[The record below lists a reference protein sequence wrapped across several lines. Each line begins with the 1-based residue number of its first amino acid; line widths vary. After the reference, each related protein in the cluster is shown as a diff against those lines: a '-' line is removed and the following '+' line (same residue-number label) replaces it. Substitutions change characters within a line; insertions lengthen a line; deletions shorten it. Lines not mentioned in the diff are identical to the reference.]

1 MGRGHGNLFPGE
13 GRFRRRLSARVRFA
27 GVIGERKV
35 LAIVPARGGSQ
46 RLMAKNARPLAGRP
60 MVAWT
65 LDAARGS
72 SLIDH
77 LVVST
82 DDPAVAATAAEMGWP
97 PPFMRPDHLSG
108 AGASVIDAIEHALD
122 QIGGR
127 WDYVVLLQPTSPLR
141 TPADIDR
148 AIRLCDETGAPAV
161 IGVSPLPKPAAY
173 YGRVDADGR
182 YAPGGVEL
190 ERTVVVNGAVY
201 VGRPDVLMRDRT
213 FQSEGALA
221 YQMPFERSWDVD
233 TPAEF
238 AVCEALFPF
247 QDTDSG

>member
-1 MGRGHGNLFPGE
+1 
-13 GRFRRRLSARVRFA
+13 
-27 GVIGERKV
+27 VIGDRRV

-46 RLMAKNARPLAGRP
+46 RLIAKNARPLAGRP

-65 LDAARGS
+65 LEAARGS
-72 SLIDH
+72 ALIDH

-108 AGASVIDAIEHALD
+108 ATASVYDAIEHALE
-122 QIGGR
+122 QVGGR

-141 TPADIDR
+141 TAADIDG
-148 AIRLCDETGAPAV
+148 AIRLCNETGAPAV
-161 IGVSPLPKPAAY
+161 IGVSPLPKPAAF
-173 YGRVDADGR
+173 YGRVDAGGR
-182 YAPGGVEL
+182 YSPGGVD

-201 VGRPDVLMRDRT
+201 VGRPDLLLRDRT

-221 YQMPFERSWDVD
+221 WSMPFERSWDVD

-238 AVCEALFPF
+238 AICEALFPF
-247 QDTDSG
+247 QGAESA

>member
-1 MGRGHGNLFPGE
+1 M
-13 GRFRRRLSARVRFA
+13 
-27 GVIGERKV
+27 IGDRKV

-46 RLMAKNARPLAGRP
+46 RLIAKNARPLAGRP

-65 LDAARGS
+65 LEAARGS
-72 SLIDH
+72 AFIDH

-97 PPFMRPDHLSG
+97 PPFVRPDHLSG
-108 AGASVIDAIEHALD
+108 ATASVIDAIEHALD
-122 QIGGR
+122 EIGGT

-141 TPADIDR
+141 TSADIDA
-148 AIRLCDETGAPAV
+148 AIRMCDEAGAPAV
-161 IGVSPLPKPAAY
+161 FGVSPLPKPANF
-173 YGRVDADGR
+173 YGRIEPDGR
-182 YAPGGVEL
+182 YLPGGIEL
-190 ERTVVVNGAVY
+190 DRTVVINGAVY
-201 VGRPDVLMRDRT
+201 VGRPEILLRDRT

-221 YQMPFERSWDVD
+221 YVMPFERSWDVD

-247 QDTDSG
+247 QTTEKP

>member
-1 MGRGHGNLFPGE
+1 MIGGR
-13 GRFRRRLSARVRFA
+13 R
-27 GVIGERKV
+27 V

-46 RLMAKNARPLAGRP
+46 RLIAKNAKSLAGRP

-65 LDAARGS
+65 LEAARGS
-72 SLIDH
+72 ALIDH

-108 AGASVIDAIEHALD
+108 ATASVIDAIEHALD
-122 QIGGR
+122 EVGGD

-141 TPADIDR
+141 TAADIDA
-148 AIRLCDETGAPAV
+148 AIRLCDESGATAV
-161 IGVSPLPKPAAY
+161 IGVSPLPKPASF
-173 YGRVDADGR
+173 YGRLDDEGR
-182 YAPGGVEL
+182 YTPGGVDL
-190 ERTVVVNGAVY
+190 ERTVVINGAVY
-201 VGRPDVLMRDRT
+201 VGRPEILLRDRT
-213 FQSEGALA
+213 FQSEGARA
-221 YQMPFERSWDVD
+221 YLMPFERSWDVD

-247 QDTDSG
+247 RSTEIG

>member
-1 MGRGHGNLFPGE
+1 M
-13 GRFRRRLSARVRFA
+13 RFA
-27 GVIGERKV
+27 AVIGDRRV
-35 LAIVPARGGSQ
+35 LAIVPARGGSR
-46 RLMAKNARPLAGRP
+46 RLTGKNVRPLAGRP
-60 MVAWT
+60 LVAWT
-65 LDAARGS
+65 LEAASRS
-72 SLIDH
+72 ALIDH

-82 DDPAVAATAAEMGWP
+82 DDPAIAATATEMGWP
-97 PPFMRPDHLSG
+97 PPFIRPDHLSG
-108 AGASVIDAIEHALD
+108 AAASVIDAIEHALE

-141 TPADIDR
+141 TPEDIDR

-161 IGVSPLPKPAAY
+161 IGVSPLPKPAAF
-173 YGRVDADGR
+173 YGHVGADGR
-182 YAPGGVEL
+182 YRPGGVDF

-213 FQSEGALA
+213 FQSEGVLA
-221 YQMPFERSWDVD
+221 YRMPFERSWDVD

-247 QDTDSG
+247 QGAESG

>member
-1 MGRGHGNLFPGE
+1 M
-13 GRFRRRLSARVRFA
+13 
-27 GVIGERKV
+27 IGDRKV

-46 RLMAKNARPLAGRP
+46 RLIAKNVRPLAGRP

-65 LDAARGS
+65 LEAARGS
-72 SLIDH
+72 ALIDH

-82 DDPAVAATAAEMGWP
+82 DDPAVAAIAAELGWP

-108 AGASVIDAIEHALD
+108 ATSPVIDAIEHALE
-122 QIGGR
+122 QVGGR

-141 TPADIDR
+141 TAADIDG
-148 AIRLCDETGAPAV
+148 AVRLCDETGAPAV
-161 IGVSPLPKPAAY
+161 IGVSPLPKPPAF
-173 YGRVDADGR
+173 YGQVDAEGR
-182 YAPGGVEL
+182 YTPGGVDF
-190 ERTVVVNGAVY
+190 ERAALINGAVY

-221 YQMPFERSWDVD
+221 YPMPFERSWDVD
-233 TPAEF
+233 TLAEF

-247 QDTDSG
+247 QGEST

>member
-1 MGRGHGNLFPGE
+1 MGRGHVNLLPGE
-13 GRFRRRLSARVRFA
+13 RRCQWRLAARVRTA
-27 GVIGERKV
+27 GVIGDRKI

-46 RLMAKNARPLAGRP
+46 RLIAKNARPLAGRP

-65 LDAARGS
+65 LEAASRS
-72 SLIDH
+72 ALIDH

-82 DDPAVAATAAEMGWP
+82 DDPAVAATATEMGWP

-108 AGASVIDAIEHALD
+108 ADAPVIDAIAHALD
-122 QIGGR
+122 QVGGR

-161 IGVSPLPKPAAY
+161 IGVSPLPKPVAF
-173 YGRVDADGR
+173 YGRVDGDGR
-182 YAPGGVEL
+182 YTPGGVDL
-190 ERTVVVNGAVY
+190 ERTVVINGAVY

-221 YQMPFERSWDVD
+221 YPMPFERSWDVD

-247 QDTDSG
+247 QGTESG

>member
-1 MGRGHGNLFPGE
+1 MGRGHVNLFPGE
-13 GRFRRRLSARVRFA
+13 RRFERRRAALVRFP
-27 GVIGERKV
+27 GVIGDRRV

-46 RLMAKNARPLAGRP
+46 RLIAKNARPLAGRP

-65 LDAARGS
+65 LEAASRS
-72 SLIDH
+72 DLIDH

-97 PPFMRPDHLSG
+97 PPFVRPDHLSG
-108 AGASVIDAIEHALD
+108 AAASVIDAIEHALE
-122 QIGGR
+122 QVGGR

-161 IGVSPLPKPAAY
+161 IGVSPLPKPVAF
-173 YGRVDADGR
+173 YGRVDAEGR
-182 YAPGGVEL
+182 YAPGGVDL

-201 VGRPDVLMRDRT
+201 VGRPEVLMRDRT

-247 QDTDSG
+247 QATDSG

>member
-1 MGRGHGNLFPGE
+1 MISGR
-13 GRFRRRLSARVRFA
+13 R
-27 GVIGERKV
+27 V

-46 RLMAKNARPLAGRP
+46 RLLAKNARRLAGRP

-65 LDAARGS
+65 LEAARGS
-72 SLIDH
+72 ALIDD

-82 DDPAVAATAAEMGWP
+82 DDPAVAATATEMGWP
-97 PPFMRPDHLSG
+97 PPFMRPDHLSS
-108 AGASVIDAIEHALD
+108 ATASVIDAIEHTLD
-122 QIGGR
+122 QVGGR

-141 TPADIDR
+141 TAKDIDE

-161 IGVSPLPKPAAY
+161 IGVSPLPKPVSF
-173 YGRVDADGR
+173 YGRLDEAGR
-182 YAPGGVEL
+182 YTPGGVDL

-201 VGRPDVLMRDRT
+201 VGRPEILLRDRT

-221 YQMPFERSWDVD
+221 HLMPFERGWDVD

-247 QDTDSG
+247 QSAPSA